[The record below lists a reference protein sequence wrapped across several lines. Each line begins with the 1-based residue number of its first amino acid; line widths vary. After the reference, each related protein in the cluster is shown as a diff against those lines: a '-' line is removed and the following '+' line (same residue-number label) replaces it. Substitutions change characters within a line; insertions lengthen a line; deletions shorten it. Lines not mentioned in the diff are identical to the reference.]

1 MYGPIYFLAS
11 LPHCGGPNLS
21 SNATFHSTMTGW
33 QSSLLNQMGRAV
45 LVNSV
50 LNSQLIYAMAA
61 LEIPPGIIDQVDR
74 KRRSFL
80 WSGSGTATGSRSMVA
95 WQHVCDTK
103 DMGGLGLKDLGIQN
117 TCLLLKMIQATLQQ
131 CFVMGKMGTSK
142 CLHGSH
148 WDTLRSLLPLY
159 RAITTVNLMD
169 GTTTSFWHDVWNGHD
184 SLAERFPELL
194 SHCRNQEITVKRASL

>member
-1 MYGPIYFLAS
+1 MHGPIYFPAS

-117 TCLLLKMIQATLQQ
+117 TCLLLKMIHKLHSNSASSWARWVHQNACMGAT
-131 CFVMGKMGTSK
+131 GT
-142 CLHGSH
+142 
-148 WDTLRSLLPLY
+148 
-159 RAITTVNLMD
+159 
-169 GTTTSFWHDVWNGHD
+169 
-184 SLAERFPELL
+184 L
-194 SHCRNQEITVKRASL
+194 SDPYCHCTEPSQLST